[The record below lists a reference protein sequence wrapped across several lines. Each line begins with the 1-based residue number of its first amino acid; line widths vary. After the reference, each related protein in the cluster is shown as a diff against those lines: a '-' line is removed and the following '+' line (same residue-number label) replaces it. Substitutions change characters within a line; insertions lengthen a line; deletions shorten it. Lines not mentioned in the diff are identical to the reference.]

1 MNLAVT
7 VYFLS
12 LLGILIYGYRKI
24 NQLNK
29 TINRI
34 KENQFGIKLQL
45 DKQYHIVEK
54 KVLDLTTTFEDR
66 YNEVTQ
72 LLEESNYWRDKVN
85 STLKQTQITLDLL
98 HKVNEE
104 FTSTLSSE
112 KEYTNSMQVEL
123 KKEFNEYKKLYDK
136 ISNYVVVNT
145 QKLEQRPE
153 QVRRELKDNLQ
164 QHKEHL
170 EYLTKEVIGLRDK
183 INEENSTLFKYL
195 SKLED
200 KMVIKHNPSRQY

>member
-1 MNLAVT
+1 MIFISIT
-7 VYFLS
+7 YFLI
-12 LLGILIYGYRKI
+12 LVGIILYGYRKI
-24 NQLNK
+24 NQFNKSLNK
-29 TINRI
+29 IKDNNFNTEVELTKQFNQAEKRI
-34 KENQFGIKLQL
+34 
-45 DKQYHIVEK
+45 
-54 KVLDLTTTFEDR
+54 LDLRTTFEES
-66 YNEVTQ
+66 YIEIKQ
-72 LLEESNYWRDKVN
+72 LLGEPNSWRDKVN
-85 STLKQTQITLDLL
+85 STLEQTQIKLDLL
-98 HKVNEE
+98 HKINEE
-104 FTSTLSSE
+104 SNSTLSSK
-112 KEYTNSMQVEL
+112 KESTNSMQVEL

-200 KMVIKHNPSRQY
+200 KMVVKHNPSRQY